1 MADSKRDYYEVLG
14 VNKDASADDIKK
26 AYRKA
31 AMKYHPDRNPG
42 DKTAEEKFKEAG
54 EAYEVLS
61 DADKRARYD
70 QYGFAGVDPNFGAG
84 GAGYGG
90 AGFGGSGFG
99 GFDGFGDLGDIFG
112 EFFGGGRSRGSQQ
125 NASRRGENVMA
136 RLELTFE
143 EAAFGC
149 EKEVAAQRIEN
160 CPNCKGTGS
169 ADGVIETCSQ
179 CHGTGQVRSV
189 QNFMGMQ
196 MQSTTTCPTC
206 GGRGKVIK
214 NPCTTCRGK
223 GKVRKT
229 NRVKVKIPAG
239 VDAGQSVRVRGEG
252 CVGVGGG
259 PNGDLLVE
267 MDRHTVVFLKS
278 MENVESFDELFQLAE
293 AIEQTLL
300 DEAGKSCVVGIGE
313 PKKTFPEI
321 GESYRESRR
330 AVEVGR
336 IFLTEQHI
344 YVYRSLVLER
354 FLMDIPR
361 EMGTRY
367 HGILFNRKTARLFN
381 DEMLHTIE
389 MFFAKDLNLSD
400 TARQLY
406 IHRNTLVYRLDKVQR
421 QTGLDLRK
429 FDDAVTF
436 KMMMLLGKSGK
447 DKPRPVY

>member
-206 GGRGKVIK
+206 GGEGKVIK
-214 NPCTTCRGK
+214 NKCKECAGEGIVYGEEVVTVKIPKGVAEGMQLSMGGK
-223 GKVRKT
+223 GNAGKHNGVPGDLLILVEEEQDPNLIRDENDLIYNLLLSFPTAALGGAVEIPTIDGK
-229 NRVKVKIPAG
+229 VKVKIDSGTQPG
-239 VDAGQSVRVRGEG
+239 KVLRLRGKG
-252 CVGVGGG
+252 L
-259 PNGDLLVE
+259 PNVNGYGTGDLLVNVSVYVPETLNKDEKKALEE
-267 MDRHTVVFLKS
+267 MEESDNFKPNTSIKEKIFKKFKS
-278 MENVESFDELFQLAE
+278 LFD
-293 AIEQTLL
+293 
-300 DEAGKSCVVGIGE
+300 
-313 PKKTFPEI
+313 
-321 GESYRESRR
+321 
-330 AVEVGR
+330 
-336 IFLTEQHI
+336 
-344 YVYRSLVLER
+344 
-354 FLMDIPR
+354 
-361 EMGTRY
+361 
-367 HGILFNRKTARLFN
+367 
-381 DEMLHTIE
+381 
-389 MFFAKDLNLSD
+389 
-400 TARQLY
+400 
-406 IHRNTLVYRLDKVQR
+406 
-421 QTGLDLRK
+421 
-429 FDDAVTF
+429 
-436 KMMMLLGKSGK
+436 
-447 DKPRPVY
+447 